1 MSFHAFDAADRKI
14 LGRLQRAGRATN
26 AELAGAAGL
35 SESACLRRVKRLEES
50 GVIEGY
56 AARLDPAAVGLT
68 VRVLVRITLK
78 SQTDRDFNAFERAI
92 QAVPNVI
99 ECFLTTGQSDY
110 ELIAL
115 ARDAAD
121 LERLHSRVLTKL
133 PGVARVESSLALRQ
147 VVRNVPL
154 PIESA

>member
-1 MSFHAFDAADRKI
+1 MNIPAFDAADRKI
-14 LGRLQRAGRATN
+14 LGLLQRSGRATN
-26 AELAGAAGL
+26 AELAGTAGL

-92 QAVPNVI
+92 QAVPNVV